1 MKKIG
6 LIGAGKMGISH
17 LAILG
22 AHPDVEVIG
31 VADTSTIVTDVIK
44 RHTPFDVYSD
54 YLDMLSEKK
63 PDAVFVSVPTKYH
76 EPIVQ
81 KLLDRNINVFVEK
94 PFSLNAENGQK
105 LMDTSRQKNLFNQV
119 GYHNKFIGTFMEAK
133 KIIDSGSLGNL
144 QLFTGNMNGPVVT
157 KTKEQTWRSKP
168 EEGGGCLMD
177 YAAHLI
183 DLINYLIAPITTV
196 HGADLMSFYSTSV
209 EDAVS
214 CLLETKNG
222 IHGTINV
229 NWSDETF
236 RKMSTSITILGS
248 KGKLTVDSTELKVY
262 FKETQL
268 NGNYAK
274 GWNVRHINA
283 LSPHVD
289 FYLRGEEY
297 SLQIDHFINVLE
309 GRVPNN
315 INTFESALQTDKV
328 IQQIRNYKI
337 NTL

>member
-1 MKKIG
+1 
-6 LIGAGKMGISH
+6 
-17 LAILG
+17 
-22 AHPDVEVIG
+22 
-31 VADTSTIVTDVIK
+31 
-44 RHTPFDVYSD
+44 
-54 YLDMLSEKK
+54 
-63 PDAVFVSVPTKYH
+63 
-76 EPIVQ
+76 
-81 KLLDRNINVFVEK
+81 
-94 PFSLNAENGQK
+94 
-105 LMDTSRQKNLFNQV
+105 
-119 GYHNKFIGTFMEAK
+119 MEAK
-133 KIIDSGSLGNL
+133 RIIDAGSLGKL
-144 QLFTGNMNGPVVT
+144 QLFSGNMNGPVVT

-183 DLINYLIAPITTV
+183 DLINYLIAPITAV
-196 HGADLMSFYSTSV
+196 HGADLMSFYSASV

-229 NWSDETF
+229 NWSDDTF

-262 FKETQL
+262 FREEQPL
-268 NGNYAK
+268 GNYTK
-274 GWNVRHINA
+274 GWNVKHINE

-309 GRVPNN
+309 GKAANN

-328 IQQIRNYKI
+328 IQQIKNHKI
-337 NTL
+337 N

>member
-1 MKKIG
+1 M
-6 LIGAGKMGISH
+6 
-17 LAILG
+17 
-22 AHPDVEVIG
+22 E
-31 VADTSTIVTDVIK
+31 
-44 RHTPFDVYSD
+44 
-54 YLDMLSEKK
+54 
-63 PDAVFVSVPTKYH
+63 
-76 EPIVQ
+76 
-81 KLLDRNINVFVEK
+81 
-94 PFSLNAENGQK
+94 
-105 LMDTSRQKNLFNQV
+105 TSRTKHIYNQV

-133 KIIDSGSLGNL
+133 KIIDSGSLGKL
-144 QLFTGNMNGPVVT
+144 QLFSGNMNGPVVT
-157 KTKEQTWRSKP
+157 KTREHTWRSKP

-183 DLINYLIAPITTV
+183 DLINYLIAPITVV
-196 HGADLMSFYSTSV
+196 HGADLMSFYSASV

-262 FKETQL
+262 FREEQAK
-268 NGNYAK
+268 GNYTK

-309 GRVPNN
+309 GKALNN

-328 IQQIRNYKI
+328 IQQIKNHKI
-337 NTL
+337 N

>member
-17 LAILG
+17 LSILG
-22 AHPDVEVIG
+22 AHPDVEVVG
-31 VADTSTIVTDVIK
+31 VVDTSPLVTDVLK
-44 RHTPFDVYSD
+44 RHTSFDVYSD
-54 YLDMLSEKK
+54 LLQMISDKK

-76 EPIVQ
+76 EPVVQ
-81 KLLDRNINVFVEK
+81 QLLDRNINLFVEK
-94 PFSLNAENGQK
+94 PFSLHADKGVK
-105 LMDTSRQKNLFNQV
+105 LVEATKEKNLFNQV

-133 KIIDSGSLGNL
+133 RIIDAGSLGSL
-144 QLFTGNMNGPVVT
+144 QYFSGNMNGPVVV
-157 KTKEQTWRSKP
+157 KRKEQTWRSKP

-183 DLINYLIAPITTV
+183 DLINHIIAPITAV
-196 HGADLMSFYSTSV
+196 HGADLLSFYSESV

-214 CLLETKNG
+214 CLLETNTG
-222 IHGTINV
+222 VHGTINV

-236 RKMSTSITILGS
+236 RKMSTSITILGT
-248 KGKLTVDSTELKVY
+248 KGKMTVDSTELKVY
-262 FKETQL
+262 FRDA
-268 NGNYAK
+268 NSFPNYSK
-274 GWNVRHINA
+274 GWNVRHINE

-309 GRVPNN
+309 GKLPN
-315 INTFESALQTDKV
+315 ILNTFETALQTDLV
-328 IQQIRNYKI
+328 IQKI
-337 NTL
+337 KNHKTH